1 MNQIPIMSMAGQSV
15 RYNLSIAYFLWF
27 ISGFGALGFHRFYL
41 GKIGTGI
48 LWLLSGGLGGVGCI
62 YDLVTLPRQVREA
75 NIGYAAREALGYD
88 LYGQETGFVP
98 RVRREDSPD
107 RVILR
112 LAKAN
117 NGMVTAGE
125 VAIEANI
132 SIDEA
137 QRQLDSLAKKNITQV
152 RVRSSGVLV
161 YFFPEF
167 SKEDTDFI
175 DYRELAAGDSSRAIH
190 IAKPR
195 KTSDVSDR
203 L

>member
-1 MNQIPIMSMAGQSV
+1 MNQIPIMSMTGQSV

-98 RVRREDSPD
+98 RVRREDSPE

-137 QRQLDSLAKKNITQV
+137 QRQLDSLAKKNIAQV

-175 DYRELAAGDSSRAIH
+175 D
-190 IAKPR
+190 
-195 KTSDVSDR
+195 
-203 L
+203 